1 MRPEKQQKIR
11 TRKKEKIW
19 SIERDAELT
28 EMLGLPIEGIK
39 SVIMF
44 IHLKGDLE
52 DIKMIQIQF
61 TEVKSTMFEVS
72 STVIGRTDTI
82 DSGEEKIS
90 ELEEMVVETI
100 ESQIK

>member
-1 MRPEKQQKIR
+1 
-11 TRKKEKIW
+11 
-19 SIERDAELT
+19 
-28 EMLGLPIEGIK
+28 MLGLPIEGIK

-52 DIKMIQIQF
+52 DVKMIQIQF
-61 TEVKSTMFEVS
+61 TEVKSTVFEVS
-72 STVIGRTDTI
+72 STVIGRMDTI